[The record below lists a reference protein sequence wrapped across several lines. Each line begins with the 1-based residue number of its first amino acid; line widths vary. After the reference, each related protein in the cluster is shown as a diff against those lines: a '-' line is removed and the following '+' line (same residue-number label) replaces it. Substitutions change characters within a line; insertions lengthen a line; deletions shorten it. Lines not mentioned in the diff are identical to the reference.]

1 MKIVALGG
9 GTAGE
14 NSAVDRRI
22 IELTGK
28 DRPRFLF
35 LPTASGDGGH
45 YINALK
51 RIYKRLGCVS
61 DALCL
66 VRAEYAPEELEAR
79 VGAADII
86 YVGGGDP
93 QRIIDVW
100 KRTGMLPLLRKAAE
114 HGAVMCGISAG
125 AMCWFEQGYTDRD
138 FYDPAIANPSYRL
151 IAGLGFVPAVCCP
164 HYDEPGRDSFDSAC
178 AEYDLPCVA
187 LENDVALVFD
197 GEEYSVVKNDPAK
210 KAWLLRRE
218 NGAAVKKELT
228 GAFTL

>member
-66 VRAEYAPEELEAR
+66 VRAEYAPVPSGRISSVSAR
-79 VGAADII
+79 
-86 YVGGGDP
+86 
-93 QRIIDVW
+93 
-100 KRTGMLPLLRKAAE
+100 
-114 HGAVMCGISAG
+114 S
-125 AMCWFEQGYTDRD
+125 
-138 FYDPAIANPSYRL
+138 
-151 IAGLGFVPAVCCP
+151 
-164 HYDEPGRDSFDSAC
+164 GR
-178 AEYDLPCVA
+178 
-187 LENDVALVFD
+187 
-197 GEEYSVVKNDPAK
+197 
-210 KAWLLRRE
+210 WLRRIHIPPRRRRYTR
-218 NGAAVKKELT
+218 NSC
-228 GAFTL
+228 